1 MTGTR
6 PKVVVAVIDDA
17 IPFAHRRF
25 RFPNGK
31 TRFDAI
37 WQQDGLGP
45 SPGLFNYGALLTRAA
60 LDSLFAQARTKGLG
74 ESEIYALSGVEDYTM
89 PAHKPL
95 GRRSA
100 HGAHVADLACGFEP
114 AAAPL
119 AEVLVGVQLDQ
130 AAVQTIVPARLS
142 VHIVNALAF
151 VVRRT
156 QQIEA
161 AHSTRLP
168 IVVNLSFGW
177 YSGPHDG
184 SSLLEMAIDSLV
196 KARRNVAPMCVI
208 LPAGNS
214 RLKRCHARSRLAP
227 QGQAGDSETLN
238 WRLLPD
244 DRTSSRMELWLGTA
258 ADSVNL
264 TVTDPG
270 GTALGTFAP
279 GHFGPLSL
287 NGRTIG
293 WIDYRTLVGNNGKRG
308 IRLHLARTAP
318 LQALDASASLAPA
331 GVWKLGV
338 ANATGAAVDFDAWI
352 DRDGGLLGW
361 PIVGR
366 QSHFEDVRYARFD
379 GAGRE
384 IEIDPV
390 PPKSYILRSG
400 TLNGVATG
408 ASATVVAGIRA
419 SDLASSKYSSLGPVF
434 EKNRG
439 GKRASP
445 TPDIAAVSDDST
457 VLHGVLA
464 AGSRS
469 GSVVALDGTS
479 VAAPQVTR
487 WIANQF
493 LQNGNPA
500 CRAAVQLLATQQE
513 YQRQQNPVPG
523 RAPPPPVDLAGSGR
537 VDVGLA
543 ALNWGRPVK
552 RRP

>member
-1 MTGTR
+1 MTAPN
-6 PKVVVAVIDDA
+6 PKAVVAVIDDA
-17 IPFAHRRF
+17 IPFAHHRF
-25 RFPNGK
+25 RLPNGK

-37 WQQDGLGP
+37 WQQDGFGP

-60 LDSLFAQARTKGLG
+60 LDSLFAQARTKGLS

-95 GRRSA
+95 GRRIA
-100 HGAHVADLACGFEP
+100 HGAHVADIACGFEP
-114 AAAPL
+114 TAAPL
-119 AEVLVGVQLDQ
+119 GEVLLGVQLDQ
-130 AAVQTIVPARLS
+130 AAVQAILPARLS

-161 AHSTRLP
+161 ATSTRLP

-184 SSLLEMAIDSLV
+184 SSLLELAIDNLV
-196 KARRNVAPMCVI
+196 QARKHVAPMCVI

-214 RLKRCHARSRLAP
+214 RLERCHTRTRLNP
-227 QGQAGDSETLN
+227 QGQPGDSETLH

-258 ADSVNL
+258 ADLVNL
-264 TVTDPG
+264 SVTDPG
-270 GTALGTFAP
+270 GTTLGTFAP

-293 WIDYRTLVGNNGKRG
+293 WIDYKTLVGGNGKRG

-318 LQALDASASLAPA
+318 IEALDTSVPLAPP
-331 GVWKLGV
+331 GVWTLGV
-338 ANATGAAVDFDAWI
+338 ANATSAVVDFDAWI

-366 QSHFEDVRYARFD
+366 QSHFDDARYERFD
-379 GAGRE
+379 RNGRV
-384 IEIDPV
+384 IEVDPS
-390 PPKSYILRSG
+390 PPRSYVLRSG

-434 EKNRG
+434 ESSRG
-439 GKRASP
+439 GKRTGP
-445 TPDIAAVSDDST
+445 TPDIAARCDDSS

-487 WIANQF
+487 WIADQF

-500 CRAAVQLLATQQE
+500 CRSGVQLLAAQQE
-513 YQRQQNPVPG
+513 LQGQQNPLPG
-523 RAPPPPVDLAGSGR
+523 RAPRPPVDFTGSGR

-543 ALNWGRPVK
+543 ALNWGRAAK
-552 RRP
+552 RRT